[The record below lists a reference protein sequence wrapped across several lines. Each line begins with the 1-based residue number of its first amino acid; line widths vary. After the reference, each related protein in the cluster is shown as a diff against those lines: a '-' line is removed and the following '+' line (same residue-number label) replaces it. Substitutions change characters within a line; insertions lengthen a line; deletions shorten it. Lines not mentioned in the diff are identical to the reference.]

1 MNKLVIFV
9 KKTMETDDVIKTRI
23 ETVIQILDE
32 RQRRIYLAAEAKSI
46 GWGGK
51 SKIRQKLMFMTS

>member
-1 MNKLVIFV
+1 MNKLVTFV

-32 RQRRIYLAAEAKSI
+32 RQSRIYLAAEAKSI